1 MKTTMKKMQ
10 KGFSLVEL
18 LVVVAIIAI
27 LAAVSIP
34 MYSNYTTKA
43 KITGVLATV
52 GQLKA
57 NVAEE
62 NTSIVDG
69 ALTAGAL
76 AVTGTTVNDSGT
88 IYKIDVAVNSGQI
101 HIFFTAPTAA
111 VGQLKLTPTIVGNG
125 ASIKWACTSSNMSQD
140 VLPSSCTGV

>member
-69 ALTAGAL
+69 ALTAGSL
-76 AVTGTTVNDSGT
+76 AVTGTTVNDNGT
-88 IYKIDVAVNSGQI
+88 IYRIDTQVNSGI
-101 HIFFTAPTAA
+101 IYIYFTAPTAA
-111 VGQLKLTPTIVGNG
+111 AGLIRLIPTIVGNG
-125 ASIKWACTSSNMSQD
+125 ASIKWACTSGNISQD
-140 VLPSSCTGV
+140 VLPSSCTGI